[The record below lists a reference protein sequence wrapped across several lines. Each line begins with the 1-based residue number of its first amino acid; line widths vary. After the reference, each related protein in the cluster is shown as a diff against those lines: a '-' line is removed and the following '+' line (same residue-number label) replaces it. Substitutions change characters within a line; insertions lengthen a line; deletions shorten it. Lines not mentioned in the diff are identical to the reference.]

1 MKKLIH
7 FSKAIV
13 LLITAILIIQIFF
26 TAHLLKANVYLRH
39 ENSKIKIIEKKVLTY
54 KECEIPE
61 CICPKS
67 SYDCPAL

>member
-26 TAHLLKANVYLRH
+26 TAYLLKANFYLRH
-39 ENSKIKIIEKKVLTY
+39 QNSQVKIIEKTVLGY
-54 KECEIPE
+54 APE
-61 CICPKS
+61 KICPPCKS
-67 SYDCPAL
+67 INDIQAQ